1 MADARAGRA
10 GGAASALVA
19 AFAQI
24 PTINGHTHVIP
35 EADRLKRDLDALSY
49 FAHPY
54 CAADLQSAGM
64 DDETL
69 RFVTGDQGTLDAPAI
84 RQPLAPLAERWARFE
99 PWWHRIRHTGFS
111 QCLVEG
117 WRAAYGISGLDASTV
132 GQISDAIRAGRRPGH
147 YAEVLKGMANI
158 RISLMQMGGPFG
170 EPIDDV
176 DADLFVPVP
185 RLNRLTML
193 RSRDDLTDLEREY
206 GEEVDSVEA
215 LAARMAERCATW
227 KAKGLPEV
235 KLSQSYHRAMDFG
248 EPDHAAAR
256 TIFEGLRAVDTT
268 GLTVRPGR
276 SWRTSWSSTR
286 YGRRPP
292 RGCRC
297 SFMLARAPGH
307 TARSKARRLRRWRG
321 WSEHTVTHA
330 STSHT
335 AASRTSPKLQCWPKP
350 ARTSS

>member
-1 MADARAGRA
+1 
-10 GGAASALVA
+10 
-19 AFAQI
+19 
-24 PTINGHTHVIP
+24 
-35 EADRLKRDLDALSY
+35 
-49 FAHPY
+49 
-54 CAADLQSAGM
+54 M

-206 GEEVDSVEA
+206 GEEVDSVGGA
-215 LAARMAERCATW
+215 LRDVESQRAAGGQAVAE
-227 KAKGLPEV
+227 L
-235 KLSQSYHRAMDFG
+235 
-248 EPDHAAAR
+248 
-256 TIFEGLRAVDTT
+256 
-268 GLTVRPGR
+268 
-276 SWRTSWSSTR
+276 
-286 YGRRPP
+286 PP
-292 RGCRC
+292 RDGFRGAGSRRC
-297 SFMLARAPGH
+297 SHHLRGP
-307 TARSKARRLRRWRG
+307 ARRSIRR
-321 WSEHTVTHA
+321 A
-330 STSHT
+330 
-335 AASRTSPKLQCWPKP
+335 
-350 ARTSS
+350 